1 MKKKII
7 LTIILILIIIS
18 LIIIFPKKEKKTD
31 DVPKGTNG
39 IPKVY
44 ITGNILD
51 MQDKSDIRNV
61 EIKYVSDDINF
72 ESYATLKLQ
81 GNSTLQY
88 PKKNYNLKLYNDK
101 NRKEKNK
108 VDVGYGNEYKYCLK
122 ANYVDKSHSR
132 NIVTASIIADIQK
145 KYNLFEDTPNYGV
158 IDGFP
163 VEVYNNNAFLGL
175 YTFNIPKD
183 EWMLN
188 LDSNNENHIAL
199 MPKETINEKFHLYDS
214 YNVIDNWEFEAGSEA
229 NIDKFNRVLRF
240 VIDSTDEEFK
250 TNFEK
255 YFNLDA
261 TLNYY
266 VMLEAAMLLDNID
279 RNIIMVTY
287 DGIIWY
293 PSHYDLEVAWGSNWN
308 GLKTHKYNTNIEDYF
323 GDNLF
328 FIKFQRSFSK
338 EIAERYFELRK
349 DIITSSYILNK
360 FEEFTKLIPEETLT
374 LEKEKWELRGYD
386 INQIKGFLE
395 VRIPIIDKKMKA
407 YLEE

>member
-287 DGIIWY
+287 DGII
-293 PSHYDLEVAWGSNWN
+293 
-308 GLKTHKYNTNIEDYF
+308 
-323 GDNLF
+323 
-328 FIKFQRSFSK
+328 
-338 EIAERYFELRK
+338 
-349 DIITSSYILNK
+349 
-360 FEEFTKLIPEETLT
+360 
-374 LEKEKWELRGYD
+374 
-386 INQIKGFLE
+386 
-395 VRIPIIDKKMKA
+395 
-407 YLEE
+407 